1 MLSSYHISRYEF
13 TSFFKKSVTVREV
26 PEVVYGVSCGVDSEA
41 FRVTRND
48 RTLSALLAWKFET
61 SRAIGF
67 LLRLMSLMQ
76 MQKCPCA
83 NSD

>member
-1 MLSSYHISRYEF
+1 M
-13 TSFFKKSVTVREV
+13 KKSVAVREL
-26 PEVVYGVSCGVDSEA
+26 PEVVYGVRCGVDSEV

-48 RTLSALLAWKFET
+48 RTLSALLAWKFEA

-67 LLRLMSLMQ
+67 LLQLMSLMR

-83 NSD
+83 NFD